1 MNSTLQTS
9 NFKLKIMLNDLDHQ
23 LFLFLNGL
31 HVGWLDPVMA
41 FISSEMGWIPFYAVL
56 LFLVFY
62 KYRWKGFWVLLGVI
76 VVITLSD
83 QISASVFKP
92 IFHRL
97 RPCYDPLIEDLV
109 YTPKGKPGG
118 HYGFISS
125 HAANTFALA
134 SFIYMTMRKHYSK
147 IGWLMFSW
155 AILVSYSRIYMGVH
169 FPGDIICGA
178 AVGMML
184 GFGIGYILKRELL

>member
-1 MNSTLQTS
+1 
-9 NFKLKIMLNDLDHQ
+9 MLNDLDHQ

-31 HVGWLDPVMA
+31 HVDWLDPVMT
-41 FISSEMGWIPFYAVL
+41 FISSEKGWIPFYAVL

-62 KYRWKGFWVLLGVI
+62 KYRWKGLWVLLGVI

-83 QISASVFKP
+83 QISAHVFKP

-109 YTPKGKPGG
+109 HLPKGKPGG

-147 IGWLMFSW
+147 IGWLMFIW
-155 AILVSYSRIYMGVH
+155 ATLVAYSRIYMGVH
-169 FPGDIICGA
+169 FPGDVICGA
-178 AVGMML
+178 AVGMIL
-184 GFGIGYILKRELL
+184 GFGIGYLVNYVIIKRDSSLRSE

>member
-1 MNSTLQTS
+1 
-9 NFKLKIMLNDLDHQ
+9 MLNNWDHQ

-31 HVGWLDPVMA
+31 HVDWLDPVMT

-56 LFLVFY
+56 LFFVFY
-62 KYRWKGFWVLLGVI
+62 KYHWKGLWVLLGVI

-83 QISASVFKP
+83 QISSSVFKP

-109 YTPKGKPGG
+109 YLPKGKPGG

-134 SFIYMTMRKHYSK
+134 SFIYMTMKKHYSK
-147 IGWLMFSW
+147 IGWVMFIW
-155 AILVSYSRIYMGVH
+155 AAVVSYSRIYMGVH

-184 GFGIGYILKRELL
+184 GFGIGYLVNIFIIKRDSKYSEESH

>member
-1 MNSTLQTS
+1 
-9 NFKLKIMLNDLDHQ
+9 MLNNWDHQ

-31 HVGWLDPVMA
+31 HVDWLDPVMV
-41 FISSEMGWIPFYAVL
+41 FITSEMGWFPFYAVL
-56 LFLVFY
+56 LFFVFY
-62 KYRWKGFWVLLGVI
+62 KYRWKGLWVLLGVI

-134 SFIYMTMRKHYSK
+134 SFIYMTMKKHYSK
-147 IGWLMFSW
+147 IGWIMFPW

-178 AVGMML
+178 AVGMIL
-184 GFGIGYILKRELL
+184 GFGIGFLTKKYFLHNCFSNKNNH

>member
-1 MNSTLQTS
+1 
-9 NFKLKIMLNDLDHQ
+9 MLNDLDHQ

-31 HVGWLDPVMA
+31 HVDWLDPVMT
-41 FISSEMGWIPFYAVL
+41 FISSEKGWIPFYAVL

-62 KYRWKGFWVLLGVI
+62 KYRWKGLWVLLGVI

-83 QISASVFKP
+83 QISAHVFKP

-97 RPCYDPLIEDLV
+97 RPCYDPLIEDMVHL
-109 YTPKGKPGG
+109 PKGKPGG

-147 IGWLMFSW
+147 IGWLMFIW
-155 AILVSYSRIYMGVH
+155 ATLVAYSRIYMGVH
-169 FPGDIICGA
+169 FPGDVICGA
-178 AVGMML
+178 AVGMIL
-184 GFGIGYILKRELL
+184 GFGIGYLVNYVKIKRDSSLRSE

>member
-1 MNSTLQTS
+1 
-9 NFKLKIMLNDLDHQ
+9 MLNNWDHQ

-31 HVGWLDPVMA
+31 HVGWLDPVMT
-41 FISSEMGWIPFYAVL
+41 FISSEMGWLPFYAVL
-56 LFLVFY
+56 VFLVFY
-62 KYRWKGFWVLLGVI
+62 KYKWKGLWILLGVA

-134 SFIYMTMRKHYSK
+134 SFIYMTMRQHYKK
-147 IGWLMFSW
+147 IGWIIFPW

-184 GFGIGYILKRELL
+184 GFGIGYLVNIFIIKRDSKYSEESH